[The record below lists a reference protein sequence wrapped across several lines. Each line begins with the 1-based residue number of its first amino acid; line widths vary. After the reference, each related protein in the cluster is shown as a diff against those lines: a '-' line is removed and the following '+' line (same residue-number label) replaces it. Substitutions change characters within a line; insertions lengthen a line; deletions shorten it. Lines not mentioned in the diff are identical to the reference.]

1 METYHSC
8 RLLWALGSRLLPC
21 SGSNFAEQT
30 LSRYSL
36 QQGGTPAFFA
46 DQRRSRSRSIYWRL
60 VRAGEREQYFR
71 ARAARVHA
79 RGLLG
84 NTGFMTKWYFFAL
97 MAWIG
102 LSHSLP
108 LSFSYIGQKLQNP
121 W

>member
-1 METYHSC
+1 
-8 RLLWALGSRLLPC
+8 
-21 SGSNFAEQT
+21 
-30 LSRYSL
+30 
-36 QQGGTPAFFA
+36 
-46 DQRRSRSRSIYWRL
+46 
-60 VRAGEREQYFR
+60 
-71 ARAARVHA
+71 VHA